1 MTTIIKGPD
10 NAGSGITAIVGIVL
24 VIAAVVAFFVYGLPA
39 IQNNKPK
46 DTDINIT
53 VPSLNTTDTSPNTA
67 P

>member
-1 MTTIIKGPD
+1 MATIINSPD
-10 NAGSGITAIVGIVL
+10 SNGSGITAIIGIVL
-24 VIAAVVAFFVYGLPA
+24 VIAAVVAFFMYGLPA

-46 DTDINIT
+46 DTNINIT